1 MDRQAL
7 ISTEAP
13 PVSKVRY
20 RRCFGRYGKRESRQC
35 VKRESRK
42 VLRAKTERQLP
53 VPKGYVPLLYG
64 QLGKQYISRDRL
76 RPVKCFISDLYI
88 GFCPLRTRP
97 CKEPG
102 TATTGKGISIHACGI
117 DMKRSKL
124 TFIEIV
130 ALLRDAG
137 IKNVHI
143 GVNAALEIVSRPAK
157 GRPGHAVR
165 EYSRTCSRT
174 SAHRSFRYSTGVHYR
189 GAVRSTRAYNVQ
201 TPSRRG

>member
-1 MDRQAL
+1 M
-7 ISTEAP
+7 
-13 PVSKVRY
+13 
-20 RRCFGRYGKRESRQC
+20 
-35 VKRESRK
+35 
-42 VLRAKTERQLP
+42 P

-88 GFCPLRTRP
+88 GFLSLAGRGHVKNP
-97 CKEPG
+97 EPRRR
-102 TATTGKGISIHACGI
+102 GKGFQFMRVWI

-124 TFIEIV
+124 TFYWK
-130 ALLRDAG
+130 LSCFLRDAG
-137 IKNVHI
+137 KCPHRRQCGAQDRV
-143 GVNAALEIVSRPAK
+143 ALLA